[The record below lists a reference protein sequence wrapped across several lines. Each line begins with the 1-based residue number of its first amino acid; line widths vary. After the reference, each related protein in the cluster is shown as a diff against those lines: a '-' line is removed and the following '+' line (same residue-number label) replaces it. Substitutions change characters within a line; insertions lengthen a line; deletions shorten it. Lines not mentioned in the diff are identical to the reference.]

1 MSSINAIAVSGMLAA
16 GRRLEVA
23 ASNIANVRSGL
34 PSGAPDEVVEAYTAL
49 RADQVETA
57 GGGTSVNVSRTR
69 EPVDLANEFVEVMN
83 AQNAFTANSKLVKIF
98 GDMQKTLI
106 DMRV

>member
-34 PSGAPDEVVEAYTAL
+34 LSGAPDEVVEAYNAL
-49 RADQVETA
+49 RANQV
-57 GGGTSVNVSRTR
+57 
-69 EPVDLANEFVEVMN
+69 
-83 AQNAFTANSKLVKIF
+83 
-98 GDMQKTLI
+98 
-106 DMRV
+106 